1 MPFGIVYPMRGI
13 SIDTSYKLCT
23 QNIKWI
29 CKNAIYSVATF
40 YSSPD
45 ALLSHLLC
53 EWLSVAGSTMA
64 ELQLKI
70 CRGWFVLISVMVII
84 SSTYA
89 IQTLWVCDCNR
100 DSLWIVEKSPIKCI
114 WTPLIA
120 SESKSVRFR
129 TLFTDEK
136 KMLEFKNKREKTPK
150 QFHAC
155 ELIQKGKKIQIKL
168 VYLCVDASQM
178 VLTGRTF
185 QKGLITVAMYGKQ
198 ACSCPLFENK
208 SVRFGKRRREEEE
221 RKKTRT
227 NKHWI
232 FGFLTLNR
240 CPLNFRALLN
250 LRVVYK
256 SVGLNLKAF
265 NHSKTAAFFLSLNTP
280 NTFRQ
285 NKLSP

>member
-1 MPFGIVYPMRGI
+1 
-13 SIDTSYKLCT
+13 
-23 QNIKWI
+23 
-29 CKNAIYSVATF
+29 
-40 YSSPD
+40 
-45 ALLSHLLC
+45 
-53 EWLSVAGSTMA
+53 
-64 ELQLKI
+64 
-70 CRGWFVLISVMVII
+70 
-84 SSTYA
+84 
-89 IQTLWVCDCNR
+89 
-100 DSLWIVEKSPIKCI
+100 
-114 WTPLIA
+114 
-120 SESKSVRFR
+120 
-129 TLFTDEK
+129 
-136 KMLEFKNKREKTPK
+136 MLEFKNKREKTPK

-198 ACSCPLFENK
+198 ACSCPLYENK

-227 NKHWI
+227 NKYRI

-265 NHSKTAAFFLSLNTP
+265 NHSKTAAFSLSKHTKHISPKQTISLTTSVSILSILLLVNGSLLNAP
-280 NTFRQ
+280 KQ
-285 NKLSP
+285 NVKREKN